1 MVSIL
6 LRSRKPTLKLTYI
19 LELINEWFLAD
30 SGQFNPSLSMSGSLN
45 RSLGSSLT
53 NSTSTRSCAVSPEFE
68 QLLTSE
74 KIFQHLIRM
83 CVVSPD
89 CNIFHQRVATFLL
102 NVFKSQNEI
111 IISSIYK
118 QNDII
123 KETISNMKDFKKNAY
138 FGHFMVII

>member
-1 MVSIL
+1 
-6 LRSRKPTLKLTYI
+6 
-19 LELINEWFLAD
+19 
-30 SGQFNPSLSMSGSLN
+30 
-45 RSLGSSLT
+45 
-53 NSTSTRSCAVSPEFE
+53 
-68 QLLTSE
+68 
-74 KIFQHLIRM
+74 M
-83 CVVSPD
+83 CVASPD